1 MAFWWGR
8 SVGEGGGG
16 GGLEATIVVKV
27 NTRDRIYNV
36 MHERSVKT

>member
-1 MAFWWGR
+1 MAFLGGR
-8 SVGEGGGG
+8 RVEEGGA
-16 GGLEATIVVKV
+16 GGLEAAIAVKV